1 MTEVRTMLSL
11 SEDYL
16 TQRRALGFDL
26 RIPVDQITAFAR
38 FVDEAA
44 HTGPLTTRITLDWV
58 QGQAKHAAPFSW
70 ARRLD
75 VLRPFARYLS
85 ARQGFFGRF
94 SRAILAAFHFDAL
107 SLPRALRKTDVAPS
121 TNRQ

>member
-44 HTGPLTTRITLDWV
+44 DLSPKFHPAMGRVPASFEPIGLGGATGR
-58 QGQAKHAAPFSW
+58 GAE
-70 ARRLD
+70 
-75 VLRPFARYLS
+75 
-85 ARQGFFGRF
+85 
-94 SRAILAAFHFDAL
+94 
-107 SLPRALRKTDVAPS
+107 PS
-121 TNRQ
+121 V